1 MVRPV
6 YSHELTDPDF
16 AWLITSFN
24 EEFPGYI
31 LVDNP
36 GSAVVF
42 IKVSE
47 PNQSQLPEPKT
58 TETEKKL

>member
-42 IKVSE
+42 IKVSD
-47 PNQSQLPEPKT
+47 PEEIKV
-58 TETEKKL
+58 TESEKKL

>member
-42 IKVSE
+42 IKISE
-47 PNQSQLPEPKT
+47 PEEIKTPEI
-58 TETEKKL
+58 EKKIRIP

>member
-16 AWLITSFN
+16 AWLITTFN
-24 EEFPGYI
+24 EEFPGYL

-36 GSAVVF
+36 GGAVVF
-42 IKVSE
+42 IKLSE
-47 PNQSQLPEPKT
+47 PNQSQPPEPKPQ
-58 TETEKKL
+58 EAQKKL